1 MDKKVWVFRGWAE
14 DNFTIIAGGYKF
26 TLRNNRKHKGM
37 YTRVK
42 AMYDLLATRD
52 GETITLTLSEYQT
65 LRDGK

>member
-1 MDKKVWVFRGWAE
+1 MDKKVWITSGWE
-14 DNFTIIAGGYKF
+14 GTTFNVIAGGYNF

-37 YTRVK
+37 YARVK